1 MTDTHLFPAEE
12 RQKILDETATHYG
25 VTIKDI
31 TGPRRSHRQEVVIA
45 ILKGYM
51 GYMGYMG
58 YIFHVT

>member
-1 MTDTHLFPAEE
+1 MTDTYLFPAEE

-31 TGPRRSHRQEVVIA
+31 TGPRKSHRQEVGIA